1 MKHPGNDTTST
12 ALRAEPFV
20 HRYYNVKEFDSASKF
35 AQHNILAWM
44 VNSLIQAMN
53 ENPSILPKYLV
64 MIPDDQMIAVLRH
77 TGFGV
82 SLMMGKCV
90 YWLIEQTLQI
100 INNRKEAL
108 TRIKL
113 GAVTPGEPRILWV
126 RLLEKPGQ
134 DNFTVTK
141 SKFDIILEQ
150 AVCQSN
156 AGIVLTASDGIC
168 RHWFDVNNNFT
179 HEGRISYWRH
189 FSDQVKN
196 LDFPQTVRRQHM
208 DRGDVNH
215 RESRADYLRRDH
227 PQRRFLLP
235 RLPSVH
241 RRQERVPH
249 RRH

>member
-35 AQHNILAWM
+35 AQHNILARM

-108 TRIKL
+108 TRI
-113 GAVTPGEPRILWV
+113 
-126 RLLEKPGQ
+126 
-134 DNFTVTK
+134 
-141 SKFDIILEQ
+141 
-150 AVCQSN
+150 
-156 AGIVLTASDGIC
+156 
-168 RHWFDVNNNFT
+168 
-179 HEGRISYWRH
+179 
-189 FSDQVKN
+189 
-196 LDFPQTVRRQHM
+196 
-208 DRGDVNH
+208 
-215 RESRADYLRRDH
+215 
-227 PQRRFLLP
+227 
-235 RLPSVH
+235 
-241 RRQERVPH
+241 
-249 RRH
+249 